1 MLKIEECPTMTT
13 LNRIWNSIK
22 QIINKVKKHLS
33 TKKSHPNKDNLPEAV
48 FFYKKKLR
56 QLSLI
61 SMKLTNKKLK
71 DLTKPDVT
79 YNFIKQ
85 YYDTIMEL
93 LQRLQIQKK
102 SLLEM
107 NIKEFKDLIID
118 LFKITQIKYA
128 EEDDLYKEEQIKYYV
143 DK

>member
-1 MLKIEECPTMTT
+1 
-13 LNRIWNSIK
+13 
-22 QIINKVKKHLS
+22 
-33 TKKSHPNKDNLPEAV
+33 
-48 FFYKKKLR
+48 
-56 QLSLI
+56 
-61 SMKLTNKKLK
+61 MKLTNKKLK

-102 SLLEM
+102 PLLKM